1 MIITRKE
8 EQSSVHAGGDTMYIC
23 NCNGIT
29 ENEVRTA
36 LKSGVE
42 RWDDVHA
49 FYGCEPCCGQCQC
62 EIVEAMNAHDAA
74 SERKGG
80 IRAVPAMAMAG

>member
-8 EQSSVHAGGDTMYIC
+8 EPSSVHAGGDTMYIC

-49 FYGCEPCCGQCQC
+49 FYGCAPCCGQCQ
-62 EIVEAMNAHDAA
+62 NTTTT
-74 SERKGG
+74 
-80 IRAVPAMAMAG
+80 PL

>member
-1 MIITRKE
+1 
-8 EQSSVHAGGDTMYIC
+8 MYIC

-29 ENEVRTA
+29 DKEVKTA
-36 LKSGVE
+36 LKAGVE

-62 EIVEAMNAHDAA
+62 EIVEAMVEH
-74 SERKGG
+74 ERS
-80 IRAVPAMAMAG
+80 ADDSMPVAAMAVAG